1 MVVTNTQMWD
11 WLWNWILNRSW
22 RRFEAYDRK
31 MSTYLVAIS
40 SRKMAL
46 KVLLV
51 KSQTKMRMVLMDSG
65 EKVIFVKK

>member
-1 MVVTNTQMWD
+1 M
-11 WLWNWILNRSW
+11 NRSW